1 MKNFNTLSLALAI
14 ATMGTFALAA
24 ADEKHDAHHP
34 AGAASAAAAKGAPET
49 AKPDMARM
57 DMQMKGMAEMH
68 DKMMAAKTPEERKA
82 LMDQHMKT
90 MQDGMDMMKGMA
102 TTGMKGD
109 MASRQKMMEKRMDMM
124 QSMMQM
130 MMDRMPNAAEK

>member
-1 MKNFNTLSLALAI
+1 MKNFNTLSLALAS
-14 ATMGTFALAA
+14 ATVSTFALAA

-34 AGAASAAAAKGAPET
+34 AGAASAAATTGAPDT

-82 LMDQHMKT
+82 LMEQHMKT
-90 MQDGMDMMKGMA
+90 MQEGMGMMKGMA
-102 TTGMKGD
+102 AAGMKGD

>member
-1 MKNFNTLSLALAI
+1 MKTFNILSLALLM

-34 AGAASAAAAKGAPET
+34 AGTASAASAKGAPDT
-49 AKPDMARM
+49 TKPDMARM
-57 DMQMKGMAEMH
+57 DMQMQGMAEMH

-90 MQDGMDMMKGMA
+90 MQEGIGMMKGMA
-102 TTGMKGD
+102 AAGMKGD

-130 MMDRMPNAAEK
+130 MMDRLPMAPAK